1 MTNPRDAKLA
11 TLGSNESGK
20 QETRKRNSD
29 RMNRIYKIEIRI
41 SSLPAFLID
50 FSEPMNSAP
59 PTLI

>member
-1 MTNPRDAKLA
+1 MQNWQHCDLD
-11 TLGSNESGK
+11 ESGK

-29 RMNRIYKIEIRI
+29 RMNGIYKIEIRI

-50 FSEPMNSAP
+50 LSESMNSAQ

>member
-11 TLGSNESGK
+11 ALRLNESGK

-41 SSLPAFLID
+41 SSLPAYLID
-50 FSEPMNSAP
+50 FSQSMNSA
-59 PTLI
+59 LI